1 MKFGTKE
8 ITNEF
13 INETWIIKVRR
24 MRWVRYAA
32 GTEEKN
38 ISKILF

>member
-1 MKFGTKE
+1 MQFGTKE

-13 INETWIIKVRR
+13 TNEMWIIKLRR

-32 GTEEKN
+32 GTEGKN
-38 ISKILF
+38 I